1 MSQSKALALG
11 YPTDVVVASYAK
23 TSIDPHPQLLLAPAI
38 AVPKALEQAGI
49 TLDDIDL
56 FEFHEAFAAQVLV
69 TLKCLA
75 SPEFSKEYLGRNDAV
90 GVVPL
95 EKINANGSSIAIGH
109 PFAATGGR
117 IVTSLTNQLRKTGKR
132 YGLISICAAGGIGGV
147 MILENVTAK

>member
-1 MSQSKALALG
+1 M
-11 YPTDVVVASYAK
+11 
-23 TSIDPHPQLLLAPAI
+23 
-38 AVPKALEQAGI
+38 
-49 TLDDIDL
+49 
-56 FEFHEAFAAQVLV
+56 FA
-69 TLKCLA
+69 LKCLPSTNTWLA
-75 SPEFSKEYLGRNDAV
+75 STEFSKEYLGRDDAV

-147 MILENVTAK
+147 MILENVNYTK